1 MIVTLAGHSTVLLK
15 SAGTRILTDPYFG
28 VHGNLAYHA
37 APKLCRGVAV
47 DVPAN
52 RAGEISIFSRYEHAL

>member
-37 APKLCRGVAV
+37 ATKLCRVVAV
-47 DVPAN
+47 DVPAKP
-52 RAGEISIFSRYEHAL
+52 RWRELHFSRYEHAL